1 MSANPVPVQRERKV
15 FWRDISKL
23 GLGVVALFFL
33 NVLAQNYFF
42 RLDLTEENRYSLSE
56 ATKNVLEGLEQDVEV
71 TVYLEGELPPGFQRL
86 QRSVEETLDDFQAYA
101 GGRLRFRFVD
111 PLTSVS
117 SAQRNAFFFT
127 LDSLGIEITRVFD
140 EENGSRIQRTIVPGA
155 IVRSGNQE
163 AGVMLLKGDKGASA
177 AQQLNQSIEGVEY
190 ELASA
195 IRQVTASGR
204 KQIAIMRGHGEL
216 PSVEMGSLIDALSKT
231 YDVYE
236 LFLPQSEEIAP
247 VDAVI
252 IAKPQEAFSREDQ
265 YKLDQYLMRGGKALF
280 FLDALQID
288 MDSLGSE
295 GSFAFPMTT
304 GLDDMLFR
312 YGVRINPTLV
322 QDIESGQYPI
332 VVGNMGDQP
341 QIRLLPWPFFPVA
354 NNYAPHPMVRNL
366 DAVYLRFVSTID
378 TISTPKIT
386 KTPLIYTS
394 QYSRVLSTPI
404 VVDLNELRQAPEPA
418 RFQEGPQA
426 VAYLLEGTFTSVFK
440 NRILPGGVPTGNFHP
455 ESMPTQMLV
464 VSDGDVVRNELDP
477 QNNRPLPLGFDPF
490 TERTFANQ
498 DFVMNALAY
507 LVDESGLIQ
516 SRTKEVRLRS
526 LDQVKVQAE
535 ATKWQL
541 INLLLPLLLIGL
553 FGVVKFYIRRRRY
566 TRV

>member
-1 MSANPVPVQRERKV
+1 MSANPVSVQRERKV

-23 GLGVVALFFL
+23 GVGVVALFFL

-42 RLDLTEENRYSLSE
+42 RLDLTEENRYSLSG
-56 ATKNVLEGLEQDVEV
+56 ATKNLLEGLEQDVEI

-86 QRSVEETLDDFQAYA
+86 QRSVEETLGDFQAYA
-101 GGRLRFRFVD
+101 GGNLRFRFVD
-111 PLTSVS
+111 PLTTVS
-117 SAQRNAFFFT
+117 SEQRNAFFFT
-127 LDSLGIEITRVFD
+127 LDSMGIEVTRVFD
-140 EENGSRIQRTIVPGA
+140 EENGSRIQRLIVPGA
-155 IVRSGNQE
+155 VVRSGGQE

-177 AQQLNQSIEGVEY
+177 QDQLNQSIEGVEY
-190 ELASA
+190 ELAST
-195 IRQVTASGR
+195 IRQVTASRR
-204 KQIAIMRGHGEL
+204 KQVAIMRGHGEL
-216 PSVEMGSLIDALSKT
+216 PSVEMGSLIDALSQT

-252 IAKPQEAFSREDQ
+252 IAKPLEAFSREDQ

-280 FLDALQID
+280 FMDALQID

-295 GSFAFPMTT
+295 GSFAFPLKT

-312 YGVRINPTLV
+312 YGVRVNPTLV

-341 QIRLLPWPFFPVA
+341 QIRLLPWPFFPVV
-354 NNYAPHPMVRNL
+354 NKYASHPMVRNL
-366 DAVYLRFVSTID
+366 DATYLRFASTMD
-378 TISTPKIT
+378 TIATPGVT
-386 KTPLIYTS
+386 KTPLVYTS
-394 QYSRVLSTPI
+394 QYSRVLTTPI
-404 VVDLNELRQAPEPA
+404 VVDLNELRQAPEPE
-418 RFQEGPQA
+418 RYQNGPQP

-440 NRILPGGVPTGNFHP
+440 NRILPEGLPTGNFRP
-455 ESMPTQMLV
+455 ESIPTKMLV

-507 LVDESGLIQ
+507 LVDESGLIRA
-516 SRTKEVRLRS
+516 RTKEVRLRP
-526 LDQVKVQAE
+526 LDQVKVKAE
-535 ATKWQL
+535 STKWQF
-541 INLLLPLLLIGL
+541 INLVLPLVLVGA
-553 FGVVKFYIRRRRY
+553 FGIVKFYIRRRRY
-566 TRV
+566 TRF

>member
-1 MSANPVPVQRERKV
+1 MSANPVSVQRERKV

-23 GLGVVALFFL
+23 GVGVVALFFL

-42 RLDLTEENRYSLSE
+42 RLDLTEENRYSLSG
-56 ATKNVLEGLEQDVEV
+56 ATKNLLEGLEQDVEI

-86 QRSVEETLDDFQAYA
+86 QRSVEETLGDFQAYA
-101 GGRLRFRFVD
+101 GGNLRFRFVD
-111 PLTSVS
+111 PLTTVS
-117 SAQRNAFFFT
+117 SEQRNAFFFT
-127 LDSLGIEITRVFD
+127 LDSMGIEVTRVFD
-140 EENGSRIQRTIVPGA
+140 EENGSRIQRLIVPGA
-155 IVRSGNQE
+155 VVRSGGQE

-177 AQQLNQSIEGVEY
+177 QDQLNQSIEGVEY
-190 ELASA
+190 ELAST
-195 IRQVTASGR
+195 IRQVTASRR
-204 KQIAIMRGHGEL
+204 KQVAIMRGHGEL
-216 PSVEMGSLIDALSKT
+216 PSVEMGSLIDALSQT

-252 IAKPQEAFSREDQ
+252 IAKPLEAFSREDQ

-280 FLDALQID
+280 FMDALQID

-295 GSFAFPMTT
+295 GSFAFPLKT

-312 YGVRINPTLV
+312 YGVRVNPTLV

-341 QIRLLPWPFFPVA
+341 QIRLLPWPFFPVV
-354 NNYAPHPMVRNL
+354 NKYASHPMVRNL
-366 DAVYLRFVSTID
+366 DATYLRFASTMD
-378 TISTPKIT
+378 TIATPRVT
-386 KTPLIYTS
+386 KTSLVYTS
-394 QYSRVLSTPI
+394 QYSRVLTTPI
-404 VVDLNELRQAPEPA
+404 VVDLNELRQAPEPE
-418 RFQEGPQA
+418 RYQNGSQP

-440 NRILPGGVPTGNFHP
+440 NRILPEGLPTKDFRS
-455 ESMPTQMLV
+455 ESIPTKMLV

-507 LVDESGLIQ
+507 LVDESGLIRA
-516 SRTKEVRLRS
+516 RTKEVRLRP
-526 LDQVKVQAE
+526 LDQVKVKAE
-535 ATKWQL
+535 STKWQF
-541 INLLLPLLLIGL
+541 INLVLPLVLIGA
-553 FGVVKFYIRRRRY
+553 FGIVKFYIRRRRY
-566 TRV
+566 TRF